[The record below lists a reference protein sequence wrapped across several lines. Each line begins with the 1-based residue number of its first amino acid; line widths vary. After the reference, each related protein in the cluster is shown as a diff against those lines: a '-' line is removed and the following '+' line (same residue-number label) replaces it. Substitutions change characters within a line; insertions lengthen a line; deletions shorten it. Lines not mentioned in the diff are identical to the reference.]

1 MGFFLMDA
9 VFEKKN
15 RKLNLFLS
23 LFFPV
28 CLHGLY
34 DLILFSDNIS
44 NWWIYI
50 LIGVFLIRAFFVF
63 RKERN
68 LQTERIEIE
77 AKYVPINSEIVF
89 VITVSLLTLI
99 AVNYLLNIYMY

>member
-1 MGFFLMDA
+1 M
-9 VFEKKN
+9 
-15 RKLNLFLS
+15 
-23 LFFPV
+23 
-28 CLHGLY
+28 
-34 DLILFSDNIS
+34 
-44 NWWIYI
+44 
-50 LIGVFLIRAFFVF
+50 IGVFLIRAFFVF

>member
-1 MGFFLMDA
+1 
-9 VFEKKN
+9 
-15 RKLNLFLS
+15 
-23 LFFPV
+23 
-28 CLHGLY
+28 LY
-34 DLILFSDNIS
+34 DLILFSNNIS